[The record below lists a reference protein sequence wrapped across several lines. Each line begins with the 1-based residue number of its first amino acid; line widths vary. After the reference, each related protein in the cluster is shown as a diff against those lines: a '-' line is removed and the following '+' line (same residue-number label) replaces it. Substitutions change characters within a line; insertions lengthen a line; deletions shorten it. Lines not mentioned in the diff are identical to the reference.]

1 MSRNNEERLGAR
13 KSADPAPPMTPSGE
27 SFSFATP
34 TEFVDLPTGGK
45 HYPEGHPL
53 HGKDSVEIRYMTA
66 KDEDIL
72 SSTTLLKKGI
82 ALDRLIQNVII
93 DKSIDINT
101 LYVGDKNAIIIA
113 ARVTGYGEKYSA
125 RTPCPKCASSVEFE
139 YDLSSLKIDSGRDW
153 QDFDIKN
160 HTGDRFIIT
169 LPQTMV
175 QAEVRLL
182 TSKDEDYLSQL
193 RENKKKRNLPE
204 SNMTDQIR
212 MITVSVNGHS
222 DPKSMSAFVEG
233 LPAGDSRYLRNAY
246 EKVVPN
252 VDMSQEFNCK
262 ICGHVQEVAVPLTAG
277 FFWPDR

>member
-13 KSADPAPPMTPSGE
+13 KSVDPAPPMAPSGE

-82 ALDRLIQNVII
+82 ALDRLIQNII
-93 DKSIDINT
+93 VDKSIDINT
-101 LYVGDKNAIIIA
+101 LYVGDKNALLIA

-125 RTPCPKCASSVEFE
+125 KTTCPRCASIVEFE
-139 YDLSSLKIDSGRDW
+139 YDLSNLKIDSGRDW
-153 QDFDIKN
+153 KDLDIKK
-160 HTGDRFIIT
+160 HTDDRFIIT
-169 LPQTMV
+169 LPQTKV
-175 QAEVRLL
+175 QVEVRLM

-204 SNMTDQIR
+204 SNLTDQLR

-222 DPKSMSAFVEG
+222 DPKSLSAFVEG

-246 EKVVPN
+246 DKVVPN